1 MLTEFCQENA
11 LVIAK
16 TLFQQH
22 ENTTH
27 GHNQM
32 VNTKIKLILFFEAK
46 DKEAL
51 HSQQKLDLELSVA
64 QIMNFLLQTSE

>member
-1 MLTEFCQENA
+1 
-11 LVIAK
+11 
-16 TLFQQH
+16 
-22 ENTTH
+22 
-27 GHNQM
+27 M